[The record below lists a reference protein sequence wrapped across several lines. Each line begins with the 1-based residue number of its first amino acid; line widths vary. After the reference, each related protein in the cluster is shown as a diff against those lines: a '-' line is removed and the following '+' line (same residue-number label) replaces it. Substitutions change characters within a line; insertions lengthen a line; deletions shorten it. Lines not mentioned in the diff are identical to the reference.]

1 MNSFFIKRN
10 VNSIFESNT
19 FALYSSLNEH
29 FWIIDPGDVNE
40 ILDFSDSIGKKIFGV
55 LLTHGHFDHIYGLNK
70 LLEHNENLIVYVGKE
85 DRDALF
91 SSKMNMSR
99 YHEEGEFTFK
109 GSNVFSVSDGE
120 FIPLFDDIVVKV
132 MEVPGHTPGC
142 IAYKIED
149 YLFTGDAYIPG
160 HDVVTLL
167 PRANKIKAKESWK
180 RIDDLLESENV
191 KLFPG
196 HGQVDI

>member
-1 MNSFFIKRN
+1 MKPFFIKRI
-10 VNSIFESNT
+10 VNSIFGSNT
-19 FALYSSLNEH
+19 FVIYNLLNEQ
-29 FWIIDPGDVNE
+29 FWIIDPGDVNDVL
-40 ILDFSDSIGKKIFGV
+40 ILSDSIGKKVFGV
-55 LLTHGHFDHIYGLNK
+55 LLSHAHFDHIYGLNK
-70 LLEHNENLIVYVGKE
+70 LLEHNSDLIVYVGKE

-99 YHEEGEFTFK
+99 YHEEGEFIFN
-109 GSNVFSVSDGE
+109 GSNVVPVSEGE
-120 FIPLFDDIVVKV
+120 SISLFDDIVAKV
-132 MEVPGHTPGC
+132 IEVPGHTPGC

-167 PRANKIKAKESWK
+167 PRANKIKAKESWE
-180 RIDDLLESENV
+180 RINELLKSENV

-196 HGQVDI
+196 HGEIDL

>member
-1 MNSFFIKRN
+1 MLVSVRRI

-19 FALYSSLNEH
+19 FV
-29 FWIIDPGDVNE
+29 IDSNRNDYVWLIDAGDVDAVLKWANT
-40 ILDFSDSIGKKIFGV
+40 IGKKIVGV
-55 LLTHGHFDHIYGLNK
+55 LLSHAHFDHIYGLNK
-70 LLEHNENLIVYVGKE
+70 LLEHNPDLIVYVGKE

-99 YHEEGEFTFK
+99 YHEEGEFIFN
-109 GSNVFSVSDGE
+109 GSNVVPVSEGE
-120 FIPLFDDIVVKV
+120 FISLFDDIVAKV
-132 MEVPGHTPGC
+132 IEVPGHTPGC

-167 PRANKIKAKESWK
+167 PRANKIKAKDSWMMINEMLK
-180 RIDDLLESENV
+180 SENV

-196 HGQVDI
+196 HGKIDL

>member
-1 MNSFFIKRN
+1 MLVSVRRI

-19 FALYSSLNEH
+19 FV
-29 FWIIDPGDVNE
+29 IDSNRNDYVWLIDAGDVDAVLKWANT
-40 ILDFSDSIGKKIFGV
+40 IGKKIVGV
-55 LLTHGHFDHIYGLNK
+55 LLSHAHFDHIYGLNK
-70 LLEHNENLIVYVGKE
+70 LLKHNSDLIVYVGKE

-120 FIPLFDDIVVKV
+120 FISLFDDIVVKV